1 MLRGKPR
8 PEMVATAQRQA
19 DARSTKH
26 CERHREAESNPLE
39 RRRLL
44 VADLNDTGGRAS
56 KMAGPGCVWHS
67 GVPADALW
75 SATQGGNLEVVC
87 RLLDA
92 GVDLNA
98 RTPAGETALH
108 IAAFWNVVPVV
119 KRLLAHPNVNVNVM
133 ASKGATPLHVACHRG
148 HSAVIIL
155 LLRHPSTAVNVGWTV
170 SCFTPLFLAVK
181 QVRIA
186 SPISTGHYRT
196 QRSLM
201 ALPGCAAGK
210 RGRGRDTSK

>member
-1 MLRGKPR
+1 MMRSDAVGEGPGLRG
-8 PEMVATAQRQA
+8 ADAQRLLLA
-19 DARSTKH
+19 VDAHRSPQRGARQPH
-26 CERHREAESNPLE
+26 P
-39 RRRLL
+39 
-44 VADLNDTGGRAS
+44 RAR
-56 KMAGPGCVWHS
+56 PQ
-67 GVPADALW
+67 P
-75 SATQGGNLEVVC
+75 Q
-87 RLLDA
+87 
-92 GVDLNA
+92 